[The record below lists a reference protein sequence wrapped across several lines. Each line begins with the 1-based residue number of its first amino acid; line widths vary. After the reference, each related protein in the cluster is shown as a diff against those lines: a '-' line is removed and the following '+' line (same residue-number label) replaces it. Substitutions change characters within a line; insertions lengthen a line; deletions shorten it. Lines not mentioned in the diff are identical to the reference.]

1 MVAERPTVHHIPREW
16 CKSAIARLA
25 LSEIS
30 IPERSERVFLRELM
44 DGGRRR
50 VRAHGALNGRV
61 REIAVDEGRGQ
72 AANSRAASM
81 PPIPNA
87 GTPGTPDARSLSR
100 PPAAPKLR
108 FAPNVE
114 RSPKSPKFD
123 EAFRRAIVPVA
134 DACASRAEA

>member
-72 AANSRAASM
+72 AAQFPGGIDAAHSKRWTAR
-81 PPIPNA
+81 NA
-87 GTPGTPDARSLSR
+87 GCPLAEKTDGCA
-100 PPAAPKLR
+100 KIG
-108 FAPNVE
+108 
-114 RSPKSPKFD
+114 
-123 EAFRRAIVPVA
+123 RAHV
-134 DACASRAEA
+134 

>member
-1 MVAERPTVHHIPREW
+1 MSVKLPCRARQQHVLCWLVAKRPPLHQFLREW
-16 CKSAIARLA
+16 CKSALARLA

-72 AANSRAASM
+72 AAQFPGGIDAAHSKRR
-81 PPIPNA
+81 NA
-87 GTPGTPDARSLSR
+87 RGPEERRVGKEWGSKGQYRGAR
-100 PPAAPKLR
+100 K
-108 FAPNVE
+108 
-114 RSPKSPKFD
+114 D
-123 EAFRRAIVPVA
+123 
-134 DACASRAEA
+134 